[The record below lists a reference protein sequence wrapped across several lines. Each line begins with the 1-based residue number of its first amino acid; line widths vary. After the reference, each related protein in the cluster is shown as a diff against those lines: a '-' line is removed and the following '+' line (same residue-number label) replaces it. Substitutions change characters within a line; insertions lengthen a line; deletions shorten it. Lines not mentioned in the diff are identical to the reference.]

1 MKNKKKLITT
11 IASLALVGA
20 ISIGATLAYLSAQ
33 TNPMTNTFT
42 APGEGKGLSIE
53 LREPGWDGYDFGEY
67 MAGDKNPDGQT
78 ANPEAENSDQL
89 GINEAKNFAPGS
101 TAAKNPQ
108 VKNTSTQDVW
118 VALTINASALPE
130 YVDVNGWDN
139 SAWKIVDNKDGTYVA
154 YYNTKLAPNA
164 ETDAVFESVSI
175 DKTVN
180 EVDEVPSYNIVINA
194 YAIQGAN
201 IDTVDE
207 AVAGFVQEFPA
218 VFTK

>member
-1 MKNKKKLITT
+1 MKNKKRLITT

-42 APGEGKGLSIE
+42 ALDEGKGLSIQ
-53 LREPGWDGYDFGEY
+53 LREPAWDGYDFGEY

-78 ANPEAENSDQL
+78 AESADPTL

-118 VALTINASALPE
+118 VALTIDASALPE
-130 YVDVNGWDN
+130 YVDINGWDK
-139 SAWKIVDNKDGTYVA
+139 SAWKIVDNQDGTYVA
-154 YYNTKLAPNA
+154 YYNTKLAPESKTN
-164 ETDAVFESVSI
+164 AVFESVSI
-175 DKTVN
+175 ASTVS
-180 EVDEVPSYNIVINA
+180 EVEEVPSYNIVIKA

-207 AVAGFVQEFPA
+207 AMGGFAQEFPT